1 MLLKKI
7 PLEVEGV
14 TKVRETLGSTLFSI
28 TDNTYS
34 AVIYREKIFSLR
46 RDCSISS
53 ELLLSSHKNSHND
66 RYK

>member
-1 MLLKKI
+1 MLLTKI
-7 PLEVEGV
+7 HLETEGV

-34 AVIYREKIFSLR
+34 AVICREKNFSLR

-53 ELLLSSHKNSHND
+53 ELLLFSHKNSHND